1 MTHDHPDSRT
11 PKQVA
16 LDCLHAGIDAAHPRH
31 VVRRKLSRDGS
42 VLTVD
47 GESFDLDSFSTVLV
61 LGGGNAAGE
70 MATSLETTLG
80 DYLSGGTVVTDTPA
94 ETEMIEV
101 RPGDHPLPSE
111 RNRDATEDILSAA
124 EEADD
129 ETLVIAPISG
139 GGSALLSAP
148 AAGISLDSFRTVTDG
163 LLRSGADIYDINTV
177 RRALSSVKDGGLAE
191 AAAPARVV
199 GLVVSDVIGDD
210 PAVVASGP
218 TYPSRASAED
228 ASAILNEFLDDVPA
242 DIETALE
249 TLESEAVPS
258 ESAAVAGGD
267 AADSENG
274 TSDSGVENVTNFVLA
289 DNWTAI
295 DAAAERAREMAYST
309 LVLSSRIGGEAAEVG
324 RTHAA
329 IGVESAAT
337 SNPVEPP
344 AVILSGGETTVTV
357 DGDGVGGPNQEFA
370 LGATRE
376 LQGSEIVV
384 AGVDTDG
391 LDGSTDAAGALVDG
405 ETVPP
410 EDRAAARAALRDHD
424 TYPFLDERDAL
435 IETGETG
442 TNVNDLRVVVVGG
455 TDEENSSK

>member
-1 MTHDHPDSRT
+1 MTDDQNTYSPPPT
-11 PKQVA
+11 PKEVA
-16 LDCLHAGIDAAHPRH
+16 LDCLRAGIDAAHPRR

-42 VLTVD
+42 ILTID
-47 GESFDLDSFSTVLV
+47 GEQFDLDSFSEVIV

-70 MATSLETTLG
+70 MAASLETVLG
-80 DYLSGGTVVTDTPA
+80 DYLSRGIVVTDTPA
-94 ETEMIEV
+94 ETDKIEV
-101 RPGDHPLPSE
+101 LHGDHPLPSE
-111 RNRDATEDILSAA
+111 RNRDATDEILSTA
-124 EEADD
+124 ENVDD
-129 ETLVIAPISG
+129 ETLVLAPISG

-148 AAGISLDSFRTVTDG
+148 AEGVSLDSVRTVTDG
-163 LLRSGADIYDINTV
+163 LLRSGANINDINTV
-177 RRALSSVKDGGLAE
+177 RRALSRVKDGGLAE
-191 AAAPARVV
+191 AAAPAHVV

-218 TYPSRASAED
+218 TYPSRAKAAD
-228 ASAILNEFLDDVPA
+228 ASAILDEFLGDVPA

-249 TLESEAVPS
+249 TLDES
-258 ESAAVAGGD
+258 ESAAVAAGD
-267 AADSENG
+267 AADS
-274 TSDSGVENVTNFVLA
+274 GVGNVTNHVLA

-295 DAAAERAREMAYST
+295 DAAAKRARDLEYAT

-329 IGVESAAT
+329 IGGECT
-337 SNPVEPP
+337 PTGNPIEPP

-376 LQGSEIVV
+376 LQGSRIVV

-391 LDGSTDAAGALVDG
+391 LDGSTDAAGAIVDG

-410 EDRAAARAALRDHD
+410 EDRSAARAALRNHD
-424 TYPFLDERDAL
+424 SYPFLAERGAL
-435 IETGETG
+435 VETGETG
-442 TNVNDLRVVVVGG
+442 TNVNDLRVVVVAK
-455 TDEENSSK
+455 TNDSTNP